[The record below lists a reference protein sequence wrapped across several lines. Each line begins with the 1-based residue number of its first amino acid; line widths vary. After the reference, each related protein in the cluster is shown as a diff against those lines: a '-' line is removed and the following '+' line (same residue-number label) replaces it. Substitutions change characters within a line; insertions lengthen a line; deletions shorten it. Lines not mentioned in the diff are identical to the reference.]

1 MVPAIVSCMGELV
14 ERVDELDRVLGV
26 VDRAEAERR
35 RWMHRIATTIC
46 RDPTR
51 RILVLRRAEQLTRFP
66 GHYDVMVGGAVDVG
80 ESYEDA
86 AARELS
92 EELGAGVP
100 VRFMFK
106 FLCRDGVSPVWFG
119 VHEAVI
125 TEPLVPDPSE
135 IAWHAWLTELELRE
149 VVDRWPFVP
158 GGREAVRRYLVFGNE
173 GQPSAG

>member
-1 MVPAIVSCMGELV
+1 MVSAIVSCV
-14 ERVDELDRVLGV
+14 SERVDERDRVLGV

-46 RDPTR
+46 RDPVR
-51 RILVLRRAEQLTRFP
+51 RILVLRRAEQHTRFP
-66 GHYDVMVGGAVDVG
+66 GHYDVMAGGAVDVG

-125 TEPLVPDPSE
+125 TESLVPDPSE

-149 VVDRWPFVP
+149 AVDRWPFVP
-158 GGREAVRRYLVFGNE
+158 GGRGALRRYLVFGNE
-173 GQPSAG
+173 DRPSAG